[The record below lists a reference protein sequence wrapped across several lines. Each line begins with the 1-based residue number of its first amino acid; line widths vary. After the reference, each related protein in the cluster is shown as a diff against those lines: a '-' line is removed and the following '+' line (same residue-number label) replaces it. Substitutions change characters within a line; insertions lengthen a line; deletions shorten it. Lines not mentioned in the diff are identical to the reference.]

1 MIVND
6 LGYFKGQRRINFL
19 NSSGLSIR
27 NSSFR
32 VPVNSRTVKG
42 NIDSINKQ
50 LEELKKRGG
59 GAGKG
64 KELTESKLMQD
75 LGKIAAAG
83 GAAAI
88 LANLAA
94 QNMTGDKS
102 LQGIITALGGILGAA
117 SIPAT
122 SKIIEFILKQ
132 SIPLLAKAA
141 KISFA
146 ISIAPTAYNFVSQ
159 SAGRTLNRL
168 SGEPAIPRNYPANPH
183 PPGSIEY
190 NQFEQEL
197 ALQKQVDGVKDQGF
211 QLLDT
216 VLLTAAAGLGAKVLS
231 KLPIGKAIK
240 AYKSRQMRKMLS
252 SRESFATRMARKN
265 EYAQR
270 QSRYDKLR
278 EAQINRGVRPSKI
291 NLGMPTDIRRRVSAA
306 ARTSSKAPASIIQR
320 SNRAVR
326 SVLGAGISS
335 KGSQRINKMLSVIK
349 SSTFLKRIPIAAIPY
364 AIFEI
369 SLMANAQED
378 FEKDRDY
385 AKYKESMTGSLSR
398 LVNTLGVGV
407 MGAVAGAT
415 VGTFIAGP
423 LGTLG
428 GALLG
433 FGGSVVA
440 SLALS
445 ELGTDSAIAEKLFGI
460 LFEDEK
466 LETKLA
472 SGETGEISATAQPTQ
487 ADLAA
492 FNRVQRFEGVDQ
504 IDGGVETILAT
515 IRQKESSNNYGADVM
530 KDAAAQ
536 ERAKKSGFAKASA
549 SGAYQFTD
557 GTWQGLTKKYNIG
570 TQYDR
575 AVKAPPAVQ
584 DMIAAAYVNEILIAT
599 NGDVSK
605 VPVAWYTGNIR
616 GELSAQQLAMNR
628 GLTAEKY
635 QADWLSMY
643 GKQGGDISTALLASN
658 MQDTLRQ
665 SNAATDQAILT
676 YFMSLGTIA
685 QVLPTS
691 TETPAA
697 AEQTGDATNAE
708 IKAEAALAG
717 VQRVVQELTRVAEN
731 VRVIQQK
738 NGMDEQFPQVRS
750 A

>member
-1 MIVND
+1 
-6 LGYFKGQRRINFL
+6 
-19 NSSGLSIR
+19 
-27 NSSFR
+27 
-32 VPVNSRTVKG
+32 
-42 NIDSINKQ
+42 
-50 LEELKKRGG
+50 
-59 GAGKG
+59 
-64 KELTESKLMQD
+64 
-75 LGKIAAAG
+75 
-83 GAAAI
+83 
-88 LANLAA
+88 
-94 QNMTGDKS
+94 
-102 LQGIITALGGILGAA
+102 
-117 SIPAT
+117 
-122 SKIIEFILKQ
+122 
-132 SIPLLAKAA
+132 
-141 KISFA
+141 
-146 ISIAPTAYNFVSQ
+146 
-159 SAGRTLNRL
+159 
-168 SGEPAIPRNYPANPH
+168 
-183 PPGSIEY
+183 
-190 NQFEQEL
+190 
-197 ALQKQVDGVKDQGF
+197 
-211 QLLDT
+211 
-216 VLLTAAAGLGAKVLS
+216 
-231 KLPIGKAIK
+231 
-240 AYKSRQMRKMLS
+240 MRKMLS

-291 NLGMPTDIRRRVSAA
+291 NLGMPTDVRRRVSAA
-306 ARTSSKAPASIIQR
+306 ARISSKAPASIIQR

-326 SVLGAGISS
+326 SVLGAGVSS

-472 SGETGEISATAQPTQ
+472 SGETGEIPATAQPTQ

-492 FNRVQRFEGVDQ
+492 FNRVQKFEGVDQ

-515 IRQKESSNNYGADVM
+515 IRQKESSNDYGADVM

-557 GTWQGLTKKYNIG
+557 GTWQRLTKQYNIG

-616 GELSAQQLAMNR
+616 GELSAQQLAMNK

-665 SNAATDQAILT
+665 SNAASDQAMMQ

-685 QVLPTS
+685 QVLPTA
-691 TETPAA
+691 TETTTETESSVEDVVARTEA
-697 AEQTGDATNAE
+697 RAGIEVGKGAMGAT
-708 IKAEAALAG
+708 
-717 VQRVVQELTRVAEN
+717 VSVAERLN
-731 VRVIQQK
+731 TLERKFDLLQGSNFPHVR
-738 NGMDEQFPQVRS
+738 P